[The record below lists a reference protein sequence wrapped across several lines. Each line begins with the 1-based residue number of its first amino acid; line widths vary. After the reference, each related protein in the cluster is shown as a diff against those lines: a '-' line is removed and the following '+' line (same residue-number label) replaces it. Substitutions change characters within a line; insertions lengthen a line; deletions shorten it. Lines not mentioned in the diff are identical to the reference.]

1 MAVRQ
6 FNRRARGKRTRVAR
20 SVTVPNSV
28 PKRIRGR
35 NTQLLHVPATGGQA
49 KPIEGREAAMTLLQA
64 VHVVAH
70 AVLRGAFSI
79 RWTPGSS
86 LQGRGDP
93 SEEGGDSH
101 VPPPAR

>member
-6 FNRRARGKRTRVAR
+6 FNRRARGERTRGAR
-20 SVTVPNSV
+20 SVTAPNSV
-28 PKRIRGR
+28 PKRSRGG

-49 KPIEGREAAMTLLQA
+49 KPIEGREAAMALMQA

-79 RWTPGSS
+79 RWTSASS
-86 LQGRGDP
+86 LPARGGP

-101 VPPPAR
+101 APPPAR

>member
-20 SVTVPNSV
+20 SVTVPISV

-49 KPIEGREAAMTLLQA
+49 RAIEGREPAMTLLQA

-79 RWTPGSS
+79 RWTSASS
-86 LQGRGDP
+86 LPARGNP

-101 VPPPAR
+101 APPPTR